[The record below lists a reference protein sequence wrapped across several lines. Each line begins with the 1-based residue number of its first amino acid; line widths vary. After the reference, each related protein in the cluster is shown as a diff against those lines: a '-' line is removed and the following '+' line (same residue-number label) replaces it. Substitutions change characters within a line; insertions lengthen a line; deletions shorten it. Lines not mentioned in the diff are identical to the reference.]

1 MKAMPMIDHGLVYI
15 LHKANTKIEF
25 TFKETFYMNIIVTR
39 TNRPF

>member
-1 MKAMPMIDHGLVYI
+1 MSMRDHALVYI

-25 TFKETFYMNIIVTR
+25 PFKETFYMNVIITR